1 MKRIMR
7 ALLMA
12 CFLTAACSIS
22 AIAAENV
29 DLKSQTEYQ
38 AYTLPEDLLVTFTN
52 KNSVDVTFK
61 GNVTYYNSNGEMISS
76 DESYVWDAPA
86 NGECV
91 MYLDLPEDANYKTVA
106 FDHYTFD
113 YTVEDAKKNF
123 DRTNYAKQITVESN
137 TSSSG
142 GVVAKFVNNTG
153 KKLDEVG
160 TIIVYYKGTEAVGFS
175 VDMIWGL
182 DSEVS
187 KEYAPPKDEDYHN
200 IEYDTYKIFINSTVI
215 YS

>member
-1 MKRIMR
+1 MR
-7 ALLMA
+7 
-12 CFLTAACSIS
+12 
-22 AIAAENV
+22 
-29 DLKSQTEYQ
+29 
-38 AYTLPEDLLVTFTN
+38 
-52 KNSVDVTFK
+52 
-61 GNVTYYNSNGEMISS
+61 
-76 DESYVWDAPA
+76 
-86 NGECV
+86 
-91 MYLDLPEDANYKTVA
+91 
-106 FDHYTFD
+106 
-113 YTVEDAKKNF
+113 KKNF